1 MPIRMVPDKN
11 KGSRRSQPRRR
22 TSTNRQRSGG
32 GGFPGGGGGGGLGSI
47 IGMVLPMLTR
57 NPKILIIVVIV
68 GIAGYFFMGG
78 CEGNTVP
85 GDQSNNGGISSLF
98 STGGEFDQDIYD
110 DAEIFEPLADNKKN
124 PLPEKVDLG
133 EYCPTPG
140 NQGQQG
146 SCVAWAS
153 AYGARTILEAQ
164 RTGKTP
170 NSVRF
175 SPSYLYNQIAI
186 PNSNCQGSYI
196 QWAMEKMHKQGAAKY
211 NEFPYNPKS
220 CSKTPDAQLKRKASD
235 FKIRGFQ
242 RLTVEN
248 KGKMHEMLAMKQNL
262 AKGSPI
268 IIGMMVGGSFMQSM
282 SGKEVWI
289 PTSSDYDQRGF
300 GGHAMCVVGYDDY
313 KEGGAFKIMN
323 SWGTGWGKGGFAW
336 VRYSDFKAFNREA
349 YGLYPMGN
357 ADHVRQS
364 QFEGSFGLENV
375 EGKRNIPIRMMDK
388 FYFETTSTLKGGDD
402 GTKFKIE
409 FTNNIECYT
418 YVLSKETDGSSKVLF
433 PYDDK
438 HSPYCGIT
446 GTRVFPRDYSMQ
458 PDEIGNKDEFAIVI
472 TKQPVDFDVLNAQI
486 NKSNEQ
492 YFEAKIEDGLRAM
505 NLRVQEDVQF
515 KQSGSLINY
524 KSQAS
529 DDGAIIMVIGV
540 DKN

>member
-1 MPIRMVPDKN
+1 MPIRMVPDK
-11 KGSRRSQPRRR
+11 KGKSRRSQPRRT
-22 TSTNRQRSGG
+22 TSSNRRNSGG
-32 GGFPGGGGGGGLGSI
+32 GFQGGGGGIGNI
-47 IGMVLPMLTR
+47 IGMLLPMLSR
-57 NPKILIIVVIV
+57 NPKILIIVAVIGV
-68 GIAGYFFMGG
+68 GAYFFMGG
-78 CEGNTVP
+78 CEGNAG
-85 GDQSNNGGISSLF
+85 GDPNSQGGISSLF
-98 STGGEFDQDIYD
+98 STGGEFDQEIYD

-140 NQGQQG
+140 NQGKQG

-164 RTGKTP
+164 RTGKSP
-170 NSVRF
+170 NSVKF

-196 QWAMEKMHKQGAAKY
+196 QWAMEKMLDQGAAKY
-211 NEFPYNPKS
+211 NEFPYNPNS
-220 CSKTPDAQLKRKASD
+220 CSRTPDAQLMRKASD
-235 FKIRGFQ
+235 FKIKGFQ

-268 IIGMMVGGSFMQSM
+268 IIGMMVGGSFMQNM
-282 SGKEVWI
+282 MGKEMWI
-289 PTSSDYDQRGF
+289 PTDSDYRQSGF

-313 KEGGAFKIMN
+313 KEGGSFKIMN
-323 SWGTGWGKGGFAW
+323 SWGTDWGKGGFAW
-336 VRYSDFKAFNREA
+336 IRYTDFKEFNREA

-375 EGKRNIPIRMMDK
+375 EGQRNIPIRIVDDY
-388 FYFETTSTLKGGDD
+388 YFETTSTLKGGDD

-418 YVLSKETDGSSKVLF
+418 YVFSKETDGSSSVLF
-433 PYDDK
+433 PYDAK

-458 PDEIGNKDEFAIVI
+458 PDEIGTKDEFAIVI
-472 TKQPVDFDVLNAQI
+472 TKQPLDFDVLNSKI
-486 NKSNEQ
+486 NASREKD
-492 YFEAKIEDGLRAM
+492 FEFKIEDGLNALNI
-505 NLRVQEDVQF
+505 NLQKNIEFTQN
-515 KQSGSLINY
+515 GSVVNY
-524 KSQAS
+524 KGKAN
-529 DDGAIIMVIGV
+529 DNGAIIMVIGV